1 MQEHRSRKLN
11 VKLKIL
17 ISVFFISLFYAGSS
31 YSADTGRATVY
42 KVTMEELH
50 FCEDAACAAYT
61 KVCDTAVVADIASV
75 LQAQDVVKGK
85 LNFQQPYQINN

>member
-1 MQEHRSRKLN
+1 MY
-11 VKLKIL
+11 
-17 ISVFFISLFYAGSS
+17 FIRLYVIFLFSFFYAGFL

-85 LNFQQPYQINN
+85 LNFQQPYQINK